1 MGTGIQKGP
10 QIRLIVGL
18 GNPGEEYIKT
28 RHNIGFMLIDRLLE
42 KIPQGSLNK
51 QFQYQSYYWKGSYA
65 GRSLILQKPQT
76 YMNLSGNA
84 VLPLARAEKIAP
96 EEILVVHDDMDIP
109 LGRIRIRKNGSSG
122 GHNGIKSIIQGFN
135 SESFSR
141 LRIGIGKM
149 ANGRGSADFVLSEFQ
164 GADWELCQKILDT
177 AADAVILA
185 LRRDL
190 QSAMNQYNPVDL
202 TLPAEALDNSKSKS
216 LK

>member
-122 GHNGIKSIIQGFN
+122 GHNGIKSIIHGFN

>member
-96 EEILVVHDDMDIP
+96 EEILVVHDDMDIS